1 MAHHFFDTI
10 TYILSGTFHIH
21 NCNCAK
27 VGRLL
32 NKMYVEYLDLIQS
45 M

>member
-1 MAHHFFDTI
+1 MAHHFFDTT
-10 TYILSGTFHIH
+10 TYIFSGTFHIQK
-21 NCNCAK
+21 CNRAK

-32 NKMYVEYLDLIQS
+32 NKMYVEYLDSMQS